1 MLAPNFRP
9 WILGVAV
16 LALTAKLSPCWA
28 QQPVTR
34 VELELYQSGRPS
46 AQATQAW
53 YAALTK
59 LGVKNLKIRAAKP
72 GDQAGV
78 TTVGAVPN
86 ETYRVVGELNERG
99 EVVVPGGRF
108 KVGDMAALS
117 AWMGKLGDHGAAALT
132 ETKSAFGLNEAQ
144 LVAVHADLS
153 TPVEFATKGMKP
165 MEVLRKLAR
174 GKHPLV
180 IDPALGKALE
190 ADDPVRDELQG
201 FSRGMTLAV
210 LLRPVGGVLVPRK
223 PPRAEVELA
232 ILDGKSSAEL
242 WPIGWATQE
251 DTSKLAP
258 KLLESL
264 SAEIDGVTAA
274 EALDA
279 IQQRVEV
286 PFLWDHNSLAM
297 RKVKLDTPVSL
308 PAGKRLY
315 AKLLTE
321 ILGKLRCRYE
331 IRVDENGK
339 PFLWISA

>member
-1 MLAPNFRP
+1 MRLPMSRP
-9 WILGVAV
+9 WMFFALVALV
-16 LALTAKLSPCWA
+16 TSSVPAQA
-28 QQPVTR
+28 QQAGAR
-34 VELELYQSGRPS
+34 VELELFQSGRPS

-59 LGVKNLKIRAAKP
+59 LGVRNLKMRAARP

-86 ETYRVVGELNERG
+86 ESYRVVGELNERG

-108 KVGDMAALS
+108 KVGDMPALS

-132 ETKSAFGLNEAQ
+132 EKKSAFGLNEEQ
-144 LVAVHADLS
+144 LVSVHTDLS

-165 MEVLRKLAR
+165 IDVLRKLAR

-180 IDPALGKALE
+180 MEPELGKALE
-190 ADDPVRDELQG
+190 ADDPMRDELQG
-201 FSRGMTLAV
+201 FSRGMALAV

-223 PPRAEVELA
+223 PARADVELA

-242 WPIGWATQE
+242 WPIGWPTEE

-258 KLLESL
+258 KLLETL
-264 SAEIDGVTAA
+264 TAEIDGVTAA

-286 PFLWDHNSLAM
+286 PFLWDHNSLAL
-297 RKVKLDTPVSL
+297 RKVKLDTPVAL

-315 AKLLTE
+315 SKLLTE
-321 ILGKLRCRYE
+321 ILGKVRCRYE

>member
-1 MLAPNFRP
+1 LAAFS
-9 WILGVAV
+9 
-16 LALTAKLSPCWA
+16 ALTFFSSSVLA
-28 QQPVTR
+28 QQPGAR
-34 VELELYQSGRPS
+34 VELELFQSGRPS

-59 LGVKNLKIRAAKP
+59 LGVRNLKIRAARP
-72 GDQAGV
+72 ADQAGV
-78 TTVGAVPN
+78 STVGAVPN

-99 EVVVPGGRF
+99 EVIVPGGRF
-108 KVGDMAALS
+108 KVGDMPAFS

-132 ETKSAFGLNEAQ
+132 ETKSAFGLNEQQ
-144 LVAVHADLS
+144 LVAVHTDLS

-165 MEVLRKLAR
+165 LDVLRKLAR

-180 IDPALGKALE
+180 IEPELGKALE
-190 ADDPVRDELQG
+190 MDEPMRDELQG
-201 FSRGMTLAV
+201 FSRGMALAV

-223 PPRAEVELA
+223 PARADVELA
-232 ILDGKSSAEL
+232 ILDGKTSAEL
-242 WPIGWATQE
+242 WPIGWPTEE

-258 KLLESL
+258 KLLETL

-279 IQQRVEV
+279 IRERVEV
-286 PFLWDHNSLAM
+286 PFLWDHNSLAL

-315 AKLLTE
+315 SKLLTE
-321 ILGKLRCRYE
+321 ILGKIRCRYE

>member
-1 MLAPNFRP
+1 MLLPMSRP
-9 WILGVAV
+9 WLLLAAV
-16 LALTAKLSPCWA
+16 FAFSVVCRPSIA
-28 QQPVTR
+28 QQPGAR

-53 YAALTK
+53 YQALTK
-59 LGVKNLKIRAAKP
+59 LGVKNLKIRTAKP
-72 GDQAGV
+72 GDQQGIV
-78 TTVGAVPN
+78 TGGAPPN
-86 ETYRVVGELNERG
+86 ETYRVVGELNDRG

-108 KVGDMAALS
+108 KVGDMPALS
-117 AWMGKLGDHGAAALT
+117 TWMGKLGDHGAAALT
-132 ETKSAFGLNEAQ
+132 ETKSAFGLNEQQ
-144 LVAVHADLS
+144 LVAVHTDLS

-165 MEVLRKLAR
+165 MDVLRKLAR

-180 IDPALGKALE
+180 IDPDLEKALT
-190 ADDPVRDELQG
+190 ADDPMRDELQG
-201 FSRGMTLAV
+201 FTRGMTLAV

-223 PPRAEVELA
+223 PARSDVELA
-232 ILDGKSSAEL
+232 ILDGKTNAEL

-258 KLLESL
+258 KLLETL

-297 RKVKLDTPVSL
+297 KKVKLDTPVSL

-315 AKLLTE
+315 SKLLVE
-321 ILGKLRCRYE
+321 ILGKIRCHYE

>member
-1 MLAPNFRP
+1 MIA
-9 WILGVAV
+9 VAL
-16 LALTAKLSPCWA
+16 LALGALPSLARA
-28 QQPVTR
+28 QQPGAR

-59 LGVKNLKIRAAKP
+59 LGVKNLKIRAARP

-78 TTVGAVPN
+78 ATIGAVPN

-108 KVGDMAALS
+108 KVGDMPAFS

-132 ETKSAFGLNEAQ
+132 ETKSAFGLNEQQ
-144 LVAVHADLS
+144 LLAVNADLS
-153 TPVEFATKGMKP
+153 TTVDFATKGMKP
-165 MEVLRKLAR
+165 IDVLRKLAR

-180 IDPALGKALE
+180 MEPELGKALE
-190 ADDPVRDELQG
+190 MDDPMRDELQG
-201 FSRGMTLAV
+201 FSRGMALAV

-223 PPRAEVELA
+223 PARAEVELA

-258 KLLESL
+258 KLLETL

-286 PFLWDHNSLAM
+286 PFLWDHNSLAL

-315 AKLLTE
+315 SKLLTE
-321 ILGKLRCRYE
+321 ILGKVRCRYE

>member
-1 MLAPNFRP
+1 MPAF
-9 WILGVAV
+9 
-16 LALTAKLSPCWA
+16 
-28 QQPVTR
+28 
-34 VELELYQSGRPS
+34 
-46 AQATQAW
+46 
-53 YAALTK
+53 
-59 LGVKNLKIRAAKP
+59 
-72 GDQAGV
+72 
-78 TTVGAVPN
+78 
-86 ETYRVVGELNERG
+86 
-99 EVVVPGGRF
+99 
-108 KVGDMAALS
+108 S

-132 ETKSAFGLNEAQ
+132 ETKSAFGLNEQQ
-144 LVAVHADLS
+144 LVAVNADLS
-153 TPVEFATKGMKP
+153 TTVDFATKGMKP
-165 MEVLRKLAR
+165 IDVLRKLAR

-180 IDPALGKALE
+180 MEPELGKALE
-190 ADDPVRDELQG
+190 MDDPMRDELQG
-201 FSRGMTLAV
+201 FSRGMALAV

-223 PPRAEVELA
+223 PARAEVELA

-242 WPIGWATQE
+242 WPIGWPTQE

-258 KLLESL
+258 KLLETL

-286 PFLWDHNSLAM
+286 PFLWDYNSLAL

-315 AKLLTE
+315 SKLLTE
-321 ILGKLRCRYE
+321 ILGKVRCRYE